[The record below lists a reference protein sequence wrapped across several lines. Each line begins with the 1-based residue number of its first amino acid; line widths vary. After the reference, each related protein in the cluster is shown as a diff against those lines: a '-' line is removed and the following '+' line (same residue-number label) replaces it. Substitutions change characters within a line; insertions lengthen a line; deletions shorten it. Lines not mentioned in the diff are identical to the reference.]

1 MEVKDGSMAQKRGLQ
16 PGDVIVE
23 AGQKSLRNVD
33 DLKSAIDYVKDMK
46 RKSILLYIL
55 RDGETLFMAL
65 PIE

>member
-1 MEVKDGSMAQKRGLQ
+1 M
-16 PGDVIVE
+16 IVE
-23 AGQKSLRNVD
+23 AGQKAMRTVAD
-33 DLKSAIDYVKDMK
+33 FKDAINYVKDMK